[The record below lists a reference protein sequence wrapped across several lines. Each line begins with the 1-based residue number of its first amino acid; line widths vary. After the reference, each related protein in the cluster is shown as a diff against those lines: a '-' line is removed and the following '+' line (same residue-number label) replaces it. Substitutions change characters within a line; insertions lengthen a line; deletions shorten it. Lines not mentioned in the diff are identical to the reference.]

1 VKRTLSHTSQA
12 LLSIMLGVI
21 ALVLVGAGCGR
32 PVPAG
37 SLVVTQLPIAAVTPG
52 AARDVLDQ
60 RYPAGSRVVLVSDP
74 SDVQR
79 VRVLSK
85 GLVAA
90 GNPVLSACGE
100 WMLFSGKADATAE
113 WQIYETRLKAG
124 KPRQVTTMIGG
135 AMDAAYLP
143 DGRFVFSSP
152 VPAVGNSVGGFA
164 GGAGT
169 PDIYAQSMGG
179 GEPERLTFGLA
190 GAMSSTVLADGRILF
205 ASGGSAAMTV
215 TNQSLFT
222 INNDGTELT
231 GYAGQHDGVARIWHL
246 RETPDG
252 RVTFLS
258 ADWESAPVEG
268 RAEQVFTAR
277 PYSSRAPVLAAV
289 SGLIRSIEPGDNGQF
304 WVTARRSSSVGEG
317 EDRYAV
323 FQISDA
329 STGLDGPWFDD
340 PDWHDVEAVAVA
352 RRDMP
357 MGRISTVKPDESTG
371 QFLCLDANDSS
382 YVDSEGAVPQAAR
395 IRLLIASEENEV
407 QPLGVV
413 PVLADGSFLV
423 EVPVNRA
430 IGFEALDEEGRVLRR
445 LAPTV
450 WVRPGE
456 NRACVGCHEPH
467 NMAPENR
474 RPLAVKERMVPLTA
488 LLDSVLQPGGQP

>member
-1 VKRTLSHTSQA
+1 MKKSLSPIVQSA
-12 LLSIMLGVI
+12 LPSILVGLI
-21 ALVLVGAGCGR
+21 ALVLFGAGCGR

-37 SLVVTQLPIAAVTPG
+37 SLIVTQLPIGVVTPEVNG
-52 AARDVLDQ
+52 DLLDQ
-60 RYPAGSRVVLVSDP
+60 RYPIGSRIVLVSDGT
-74 SDVQR
+74 DGHR
-79 VRVLSK
+79 VRVLSR

-100 WMLFSGKADATAE
+100 WMLFSGKSDATAA
-113 WQIYETRLKAG
+113 WQIYQTRLKTA
-124 KPRQVTTMIGG
+124 KPRQVTAMLGG

-152 VPAVGNSVGGFA
+152 VPAVANAKVGFA
-164 GGAGT
+164 GEVGAPG
-169 PDIYAQSMGG
+169 IYAQSING

-205 ASGGSAAMTV
+205 ASGGSATMTV
-215 TNQSLFT
+215 TNESLFT

-246 RETPDG
+246 REIPDG
-252 RVTFLS
+252 RVIFLS
-258 ADWESAPVEG
+258 ADWGSLPVEG

-277 PYSSRAPVLAAV
+277 PYSSRAPALDAV
-289 SGLIRSIEPGDNGQF
+289 TGFIRSIEPGDNGQL
-304 WVTARRSSSVGEG
+304 WVSARRSTAPG

-323 FQISDA
+323 YQIRDPA
-329 STGLDGPWFDD
+329 AGLGGPWFDD

-352 RRDMP
+352 KRKVP

-382 YVDSEGAVPQAAR
+382 YADPEGTVPKASR
-395 IRLLIASEENEV
+395 IRLLIADEQQVVHS
-407 QPLGVV
+407 LGVV

-430 IGFEALDEEGRVLRR
+430 IGFEALDEEGHVLRR
-445 LAPTV
+445 LAPMV

-488 LLDSVLQPGGQP
+488 LLESVLQPGGQP